1 MPTMIATHHV
11 RDYDAW
17 RPHFDQHEGKRREH
31 GITNPRIYRNTADP
45 NDLVLLA
52 DVADE
57 ARVKDFGASDDLRN
71 VMESPADRMQS
82 LDALYR
88 HVPGGR
94 TAIPEIQQP

>member
-1 MPTMIATHHV
+1 MT
-11 RDYDAW
+11 
-17 RPHFDQHEGKRREH
+17 
-31 GITNPRIYRNTADP
+31 
-45 NDLVLLA
+45 LVLLA